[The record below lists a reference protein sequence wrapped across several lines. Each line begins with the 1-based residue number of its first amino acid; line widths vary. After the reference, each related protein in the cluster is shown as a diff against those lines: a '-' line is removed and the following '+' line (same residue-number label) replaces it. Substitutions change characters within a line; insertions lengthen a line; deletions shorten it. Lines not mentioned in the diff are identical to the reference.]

1 MTNMPVL
8 RRPDISAWR
17 GTLAPR
23 RLLKFASVGL
33 AATVLYAF
41 CASLFTSAGSTYLP
55 PATAS
60 VAAYSVAAIF
70 SYLGHKFF
78 TFMSAG
84 SHQFEAPRFAV
95 LTGFGLAI
103 AYLLPLLLVGQFG
116 LPVAIP
122 ILLTC
127 VLIPVVNF
135 VVLERWIF
143 SGRSAAGLDGDPE
156 RVPVLGKSD
165 T

>member
-1 MTNMPVL
+1 MPAL
-8 RRPDISAWR
+8 RRLDISAWR
-17 GTLAPR
+17 GTRAPR

-33 AATVLYAF
+33 AATVLYAL
-41 CASLFTSAGSTYLP
+41 CACLFTSAGSRYLS

-60 VAAYSVAAIF
+60 VSAYAVAAIF

-95 LTGFGLAI
+95 LTGFGLAA
-103 AYLLPLLLVGQFG
+103 AYLLPMLLVGQFG

-127 VLIPVVNF
+127 ILIPVVNF

-143 SGRSAAGLDGDPE
+143 SHRAAAGLGRDTK

-165 T
+165 A

>member
-1 MTNMPVL
+1 MIIMPAL
-8 RRPDISAWR
+8 RLPDISAWR
-17 GTLAPR
+17 STLAPR

-33 AATVLYAF
+33 AATILYAL
-41 CASLFTSAGSTYLP
+41 CAGLFASAGSRYLS
-55 PATAS
+55 PALAS
-60 VAAYSVAAIF
+60 VAAYAIAAIF

-95 LTGFGLAI
+95 LTGFGLAA
-103 AYLLPLLLVGQFG
+103 AYLLPMVLVGQFG

-127 VLIPVVNF
+127 ILIPVVNF
-135 VVLERWIF
+135 VVLDRWIF
-143 SGRSAAGLDGDPE
+143 SGRSAAGLD
-156 RVPVLGKSD
+156 R
-165 T
+165 

>member
-1 MTNMPVL
+1 MPAL

-33 AATVLYAF
+33 AATVLYAL
-41 CASLFTSAGSTYLP
+41 CAWLFTSAGSRYLSA
-55 PATAS
+55 ATAS
-60 VAAYSVAAIF
+60 VAAYVVAAIF

-84 SHQFEAPRFAV
+84 SHRFEAPRFAV
-95 LTGFGLAI
+95 LTGSGLAA
-103 AYLLPLLLVGQFG
+103 AYLLPLLLVGQLG

-127 VLIPVVNF
+127 ILIPVVNF

-143 SGRSAAGLDGDPE
+143 SGRSTAGLGRDPK

-165 T
+165 A

>member
-1 MTNMPVL
+1 M
-8 RRPDISAWR
+8 
-17 GTLAPR
+17 
-23 RLLKFASVGL
+23 
-33 AATVLYAF
+33 LYAL
-41 CASLFTSAGSTYLP
+41 CAWLFTSAGSTYLP

-60 VAAYSVAAIF
+60 VAAYAVAAIF

-95 LTGFGLAI
+95 LTGFGLAA
-103 AYLLPLLLVGQFG
+103 AYLLPMLLVGRFG

-127 VLIPVVNF
+127 ILIPVVNF

-143 SGRSAAGLDGDPE
+143 SGSVRPGP
-156 RVPVLGKSD
+156 
-165 T
+165 

>member
-1 MTNMPVL
+1 MPAL

-17 GTLAPR
+17 GTLAAR
-23 RLLKFASVGL
+23 RLIKFALVGI
-33 AATVLYAF
+33 AATVLYAL
-41 CASLFTSAGSTYLP
+41 CACLFSSAGSRYLS

-60 VAAYSVAAIF
+60 VAAYAVAAIF

-84 SHQFEAPRFAV
+84 SHQFEAPRFAA
-95 LTGFGLAI
+95 LTGSGLAA
-103 AYLLPLLLVGQFG
+103 AYLLPLLLVGQLG

-127 VLIPVVNF
+127 ILIPVVNF

-143 SGRSAAGLDGDPE
+143 SGRAVASLAHDTK

-165 T
+165 A